1 MGRGLERRYIFRS
14 PTDKLDFLARFGN
27 KLARADAQCLAWA
40 LMSNHYHFL
49 IQVGQRPL
57 SKLMAPVLGG
67 FASSYNR
74 RHNRCG
80 YVFQNRYKSIL
91 IDEDSYLLELVR
103 YIHLNPV
110 AAGMIADVN
119 ELRRYPWTGH
129 AGMLNKH
136 TQEWHSVDAALAHF
150 GPTPGC
156 ARSAY
161 IKFLK
166 EGEAESRCTNLSGGG
181 LIRSHGGWEGI
192 ERLRKEHIACIG
204 DERILGSS
212 EFVESALRQDDL
224 SAKRT
229 VRLAHAG
236 WNIEKLARWACS
248 HTGISQDKLASK
260 ARRGKL
266 SEAKSII
273 CYLGVNE
280 LGLSIREIADFLSIS
295 QPSASAWVK
304 KGELFCNA
312 NEISLES
319 ARN

>member
-1 MGRGLERRYIFRS
+1 M
-14 PTDKLDFLARFGN
+14 P
-27 KLARADAQCLAWA
+27 
-40 LMSNHYHFL
+40 NHYHFL
-49 IQVGQRPL
+49 IQVGQKPL
-57 SKLMAPVLGG
+57 SKLMAPILGG

-74 RHNRCG
+74 RNNRCG

-91 IDEDSYLLELVR
+91 VDGDSYLLELVR

-110 AAGMIADVN
+110 AAGIIADVN
-119 ELRRYPWTGH
+119 ELGRYPWTGH
-129 AGMLNKH
+129 TGMLSKH
-136 TQEWHSVDAALAHF
+136 KQERHSVNAALAHF
-150 GPTPGC
+150 GTTPKR

-161 IKFLK
+161 IKFVK
-166 EGEAESRCTNLSGGG
+166 EGETDSQANSLCGGG

-224 SAKRT
+224 PQERT
-229 VRLAHAG
+229 LRLARAG
-236 WNIEKLARWACS
+236 WDIEELARWVCGY
-248 HTGISQDKLASK
+248 TGISQARLASK
-260 ARRGKL
+260 ARGGRL
-266 SEAKSII
+266 SEAKSIL

-280 LGLSIREIADFLSIS
+280 LGLTFREIADFLLIS

-304 KGELFCNA
+304 KGEQLCNA

-319 ARN
+319 AHN